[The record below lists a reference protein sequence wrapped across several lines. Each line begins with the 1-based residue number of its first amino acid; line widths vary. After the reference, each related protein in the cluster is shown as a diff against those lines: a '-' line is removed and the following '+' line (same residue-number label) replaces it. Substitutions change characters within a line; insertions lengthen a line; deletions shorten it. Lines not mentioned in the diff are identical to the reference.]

1 MIDNNDKKRESII
14 AATLVVF
21 CLLSL
26 VIGLFLLKKNADIA
40 RDDKTKLMTSLSSDK
55 VLVIGLEGVIFDS
68 FHSRSAFKSVLN
80 VASLKK
86 DLEKALEDPHIKAV
100 LLRMNSP
107 GGTVAASQEIYQ
119 AVQKF
124 KDSNKPIVVS
134 MSDVCASGCY
144 YIASAANYIVANPG
158 TITGSIGV
166 ISSGLNFKGL
176 LDKLGI
182 VDQTFKAGKFKDLGS
197 PSRVLSEDEKKILN
211 DLLLDSYDQFLDDV
225 EKGRGIER
233 EKLEEL
239 AQGLVYTGRQALT
252 VGLVDELGS
261 YEDSKLAVR
270 KLLKEKY
277 SYSKADSIKFEETWK
292 ATKLSGFDDIFDL
305 GMSKAFSKLG
315 LDVSTDTTA
324 FNPMFTTQH
333 QVWWMMP

>member
-1 MIDNNDKKRESII
+1 MMDTNDKARESII
-14 AATLVVF
+14 AASLVVF

-26 VIGLFLLKKNADIA
+26 LLGLFILKKNTELSN
-40 RDDKTKLMTSLSSDK
+40 DDRSRLVASLSNDK
-55 VLVIGLEGVIFDS
+55 VAVIGLEGVIFDS
-68 FHSRSAFKSVLN
+68 FHSRSAFKSILN
-80 VASLKK
+80 VAYVKK
-86 DLEKALEDPHIKAV
+86 ELDKALEDPHTKAV
-100 LLRMNSP
+100 LLRVNSP

-119 AVQKF
+119 AVSKF
-124 KDSNKPIVVS
+124 KAAGKPVLVS

-197 PSRVLSEDEKKILN
+197 PTRSLTEDEKKIL
-211 DLLLDSYDQFLDDV
+211 DALLQDSYDQFLDDV

-233 EKLEEL
+233 AKLDEL
-239 AQGLVYTGRQALT
+239 AQGLVYTGRQALA
-252 VGLVDELGS
+252 VDLVDELGS
-261 YEDSKLAVR
+261 YEDAKLAV
-270 KLLKEKY
+270 KKMLKEKY
-277 SYSKADSIKFEETWK
+277 SYSKADTIKFDETWK
-292 ATKLSGFDDIFDL
+292 SNKLSSFDDILDL
-305 GMSKAFSKLG
+305 GMSKALSKLG
-315 LDVSTDTTA
+315 LSANLDSGL
-324 FNPMFTTQH
+324 NPLLGSQH

>member
-1 MIDNNDKKRESII
+1 MDNNDKKRESII

-26 VIGLFLLKKNADIA
+26 VIGLFLLKKNTDLTK
-40 RDDKTKLMTSLSSDK
+40 DDKRRLVTSLSSDRI
-55 VLVIGLEGVIFDS
+55 VVIGLEGVIFDS
-68 FHSRSAFKSVLN
+68 FRSRSAFKNILN
-80 VASLKK
+80 VAYVKK
-86 DLEKALEDPHIKAV
+86 ELDKALEDPHTKAV

-119 AVQKF
+119 AVQKL
-124 KDSNKPIVVS
+124 KTANKPVLVS

-211 DLLLDSYDQFLDDV
+211 DLLLDSYDQFLDDI
-225 EKGRGIER
+225 EKGRDIER

-239 AQGLVYTGRQALT
+239 AQGLVYTGRQALA
-252 VGLVDELGS
+252 VGLVDELGT
-261 YEDSKLAVR
+261 YEDSKLAMK

-277 SYSKADSIKFEETWK
+277 SYSRADGIKFEETWK
-292 ATKLSGFDDIFDL
+292 ATKLSSFDDIFDL

-315 LDVSTDTTA
+315 LNLSTDTTA
-324 FNPMFTTQH
+324 FNPMFASQH